1 LVDNLN
7 HFAKKVGDFFFRDY
21 ISFCFLYDKFFD
33 FFGIFYLFF
42 MIDKG
47 RGNGLGV
54 QGLQKNNSM
63 GGGAGMEIFW
73 IFFVF

>member
-7 HFAKKVGDFFFRDY
+7 HFAKKVGDFFSG
-21 ISFCFLYDKFFD
+21 ITSVSVSFMINFSIFLGF
-33 FFGIFYLFF
+33 FYLFF
-42 MIDKG
+42 LMIDKG

-63 GGGAGMEIFW
+63 G
-73 IFFVF
+73 